1 MSKYLLEV
9 GVEELPYKFI
19 PMAIEQLERGFKT
32 FLDDN
37 KVKFDR
43 IKVMATPRRLAVLIE
58 GLAATQPDVEKVVK
72 GPIAKVAFDEN
83 NKLTKAGEGF
93 ANKNGIGADELYIED
108 NYVYAKISIKGK
120 NTKDLLQENVP
131 VIFTSARDQDLDKI
145 LGLELG
151 SDDYITKPYSSKELV
166 LRVDKI
172 LKRVYKDTKSQIIT
186 YECYKIDT
194 DKRVVLGEKEKEIK
208 LTTLEFDLLLLLIQ
222 NRNKCFS
229 REEILDAVWGNDY
242 FGTDRV
248 VDDLVRRL
256 RKKRPKLNVNAV
268 YGYGYRLS

>member
-1 MSKYLLEV
+1 MYTICF
-9 GVEELPYKFI
+9 VEDEIDLSNLIQTY
-19 PMAIEQLERGFKT
+19 LERSGYKVVT
-32 FLDDN
+32 FTKGQDAINYIGN
-37 KVKFDR
+37 KVDLWILDIMLGDDVSGYDI
-43 IKVMATPRRLAVLIE
+43 IKAIRK
-58 GLAATQPDVEKVVK
+58 Q
-72 GPIAKVAFDEN
+72 DE
-83 NKLTKAGEGF
+83 
-93 ANKNGIGADELYIED
+93 D
-108 NYVYAKISIKGK
+108 
-120 NTKDLLQENVP
+120 VP

-172 LKRVYKDTKSQIIT
+172 IKRVYKDQEKQIIS

-194 DKRVVLGEKEKEIK
+194 DKRVVTGEKDKEIK

-256 RKKRPKLNVNAV
+256 RRKMPKLNVNAV

>member
-1 MSKYLLEV
+1 MYTICFVEDEV
-9 GVEELPYKFI
+9 DLSNLIQTY
-19 PMAIEQLERGFKT
+19 LERSGYQVVT
-32 FLDDN
+32 FTKGQDAIDYIGN
-37 KVKFDR
+37 KVDLWILDIMLGDDVNGYDI
-43 IKVMATPRRLAVLIE
+43 IKAIRK
-58 GLAATQPDVEKVVK
+58 QD
-72 GPIAKVAFDEN
+72 
-83 NKLTKAGEGF
+83 
-93 ANKNGIGADELYIED
+93 
-108 NYVYAKISIKGK
+108 
-120 NTKDLLQENVP
+120 ENVP

-172 LKRVYKDTKSQIIT
+172 LKRVYKDTPSQLIS

-194 DKRVVLGEKEKEIK
+194 DKRMVVGEKDNVIK
-208 LTTLEFDLLLLLIQ
+208 LTTLEFDLLLLLVK
-222 NRNKCFS
+222 NKNKCFS
-229 REEILDAVWGNDY
+229 REEILDAVWGKDY

-256 RKKRPKLNVNAV
+256 RKKMPKLNVNAV